1 MWLERGCLTVLD
13 VLLSVEEP
21 VWDLVLAGVGD
32 DGDDPLHLLFAQL
45 TGTLGHVNV
54 GLQLDYNCQWVTSIL
69 SFVL

>member
-1 MWLERGCLTVLD
+1 MLTVLD
-13 VLLSVEEP
+13 VLLSVEEV

-54 GLQLDYNCQWVTSIL
+54 GLQLNDNCQHWPLKFAS
-69 SFVL
+69 VLLWRFL